1 MSEFQLT
8 ETTPPELSTY
18 GSQQVNASFGITSR
32 GAQLELMFWVR
43 NLNKDDSLISTFPT
57 VAQDGSYS
65 GYPNQ
70 PRTWGANVAQ
80 DLLIRE
86 EAAMVALPVA
96 KPLQPSPLGAPMA
109 L

>member
-1 MSEFQLT
+1 MSLIARTSPDDARLLDVLRDWLPTRRWFPAKGAST
-8 ETTPPELSTY
+8 ELSTV

-70 PRTWGANVAQ
+70 PRTYGAT
-80 DLLIRE
+80 LR
-86 EAAMVALPVA
+86 
-96 KPLQPSPLGAPMA
+96 KTF
-109 L
+109 